1 MGSVTIIRIIRIMAG
16 FALAGFIIG
25 LSAAIVGPAFGA
37 MLAMFFSVG
46 CVLWGPDD
54 GQEYPDDTYA
64 RSVRQA
70 VQRSKEAEH
79 GE

>member
-1 MGSVTIIRIIRIMAG
+1 MGSVTIIRIMAG
-16 FALAGFIIG
+16 FALAGFFIG
-25 LSAAIVGPAFGA
+25 LSAAIVSPAFAA

-46 CVLWGPDD
+46 CVLWGLDD
-54 GQEYPDDTYA
+54 GKEYPDDPYA

-70 VQRSKEAEH
+70 ALRSKEEGH

>member
-1 MGSVTIIRIIRIMAG
+1 MGSVTIIRIMAG
-16 FALAGFIIG
+16 FALAGFFIG

-46 CVLWGPDD
+46 CVLWGD
-54 GQEYPDDTYA
+54 GKEYPDDSYA